1 MISDK
6 LKEYHRQYYLKNR
19 ETILA
24 RSKEYNKLNRKPV
37 SNLKIKKQRLKLI
50 LKKND
55 ERVKQFKEHL
65 QKTKQENII

>member
-24 RSKEYNKLNRKPV
+24 RSKEYNKINRKTV

-65 QKTKQENII
+65 QQTKKENII